1 MREIPNLMPAPTIKY
16 GDPTDV
22 VSRGTGN
29 LSERKNDISE
39 NKRNEVVDPFLE
51 NQAEHEEVS
60 MENDI
65 CRGKSTPSTPICL
78 EDDDID
84 METRNK
90 FKETKTEKKSSGQL
104 VA

>member
-65 CRGKSTPSTPICL
+65 CRGRSTPSPPIYL

-84 METRNK
+84 METQNK
-90 FKETKTEKKSSGQL
+90 FMETHD
-104 VA
+104 